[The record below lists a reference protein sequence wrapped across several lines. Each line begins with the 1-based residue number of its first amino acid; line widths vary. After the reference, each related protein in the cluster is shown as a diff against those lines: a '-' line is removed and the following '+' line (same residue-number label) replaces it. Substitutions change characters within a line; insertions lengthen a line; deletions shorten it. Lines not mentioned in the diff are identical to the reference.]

1 MVDLSSPAAERS
13 EKEKRNFLPSFPR
26 SGREG
31 GRAQQRP
38 GESTK
43 RAKAT
48 LAKKSRKS
56 FHPINQGSDK

>member
-13 EKEKRNFLPSFPR
+13 EKEISYPLSRAAEERVVER
-26 SGREG
+26 SNDRVS
-31 GRAQQRP
+31 QP
-38 GESTK
+38 K

-48 LAKKSRKS
+48 LTKKSRKS

>member
-1 MVDLSSPAAERS
+1 V
-13 EKEKRNFLPSFPR
+13 
-26 SGREG
+26 G